1 MIFGRFKEDFLS
13 SKKPVQKSNKD
24 KSREKKSICTF
35 EKQSERRKKQLR
47 KPTWTFETIAFS
59 LFFGVATTRLTSI
72 ASQNF
77 DGAFASL
84 HTTLAT
90 FGAFGPLGKIGPL
103 TIYWSTYKDL
113 S

>member
-24 KSREKKSICTF
+24 KSREKKHLYIW
-35 EKQSERRKKQLR
+35 KQSEGRKKQLR

-90 FGAFGPLGKIGPL
+90 FGAFGPLGKVGPL

>member
-24 KSREKKSICTF
+24 KSREKKHLYNW
-35 EKQSERRKKQLR
+35 KQSERRKKQLR

-84 HTTLAT
+84 YTTLAT
-90 FGAFGPLGKIGPL
+90 FGAFGPLGKVGPL